1 MLCRRFATKCA
12 TSVMHLLA
20 LRACTLADFWAS
32 QRLPPTAKT
41 AATSKQDRKAW
52 QMTGDDSRLNQLS
65 MRCRWQLKV
74 V

>member
-32 QRLPPTAKT
+32 QEI
-41 AATSKQDRKAW
+41 AADR
-52 QMTGDDSRLNQLS
+52 QNRRGQQTR
-65 MRCRWQLKV
+65 
-74 V
+74 